1 MVSFTALN
9 NSQHFINLK
18 KEENAIEANGLK
30 VYLKINNLETS
41 RLGINISSK
50 GTNAVN
56 RNKFK
61 RRIKEAVRGLKI
73 EINVDIYVIGSNQSS
88 DISLKDIKEIL
99 ISHPKLKTKMKISTI
114 LYTSIRSILNFF
126 GFGQGNCLY
135 VPTCSEVVIESI
147 EKKD

>member
-99 ISHPKLKTKMKISTI
+99 ISHPKLK
-114 LYTSIRSILNFF
+114 
-126 GFGQGNCLY
+126 
-135 VPTCSEVVIESI
+135 
-147 EKKD
+147 KK

>member
-88 DISLKDIKEIL
+88 DISLKDITEIL
-99 ISHPKLKTKMKISTI
+99 ISHPKLKT
-114 LYTSIRSILNFF
+114 
-126 GFGQGNCLY
+126 Q
-135 VPTCSEVVIESI
+135 
-147 EKKD
+147 

>member
-9 NSQHFINLK
+9 TSQHFINLK

-99 ISHPKLKTKMKISTI
+99 ISHPKLKTK
-114 LYTSIRSILNFF
+114 
-126 GFGQGNCLY
+126 
-135 VPTCSEVVIESI
+135 
-147 EKKD
+147 

>member
-73 EINVDIYVIGSNQSS
+73 EINVDVYVIGSNQSS
-88 DISLKDIKEIL
+88 DISLKDITEIL
-99 ISHPKLKTKMKISTI
+99 ISHPKLKTK
-114 LYTSIRSILNFF
+114 
-126 GFGQGNCLY
+126 
-135 VPTCSEVVIESI
+135 
-147 EKKD
+147 

>member
-73 EINVDIYVIGSNQSS
+73 EKNVDIYVIGSNQSS
-88 DISLKDIKEIL
+88 DISLKDITEIL
-99 ISHPKLKTKMKISTI
+99 ISHPKLKTK
-114 LYTSIRSILNFF
+114 
-126 GFGQGNCLY
+126 
-135 VPTCSEVVIESI
+135 
-147 EKKD
+147 

>member
-99 ISHPKLKTKMKISTI
+99 ISHPKLKTKWKFLQFYTHQLDQFSIS
-114 LYTSIRSILNFF
+114 LVLAK
-126 GFGQGNCLY
+126 
-135 VPTCSEVVIESI
+135 VIAYMFQHVA
-147 EKKD
+147 K

>member
-1 MVSFTALN
+1 MISFTALN

-61 RRIKEAVRGLKI
+61 RRIKESVRGLKI

-88 DISLKDIKEIL
+88 DISLKDITEIL
-99 ISHPKLKTKMKISTI
+99 ISHPKLKTK
-114 LYTSIRSILNFF
+114 
-126 GFGQGNCLY
+126 
-135 VPTCSEVVIESI
+135 
-147 EKKD
+147 

>member
-88 DISLKDIKEIL
+88 DISLKDITEIL
-99 ISHPKLKTKMKISTI
+99 ISHPKLKAK
-114 LYTSIRSILNFF
+114 
-126 GFGQGNCLY
+126 
-135 VPTCSEVVIESI
+135 
-147 EKKD
+147 

>member
-73 EINVDIYVIGSNQSS
+73 EKNVDIYVIGSNQSS

-99 ISHPKLKTKMKISTI
+99 ISHPKLKTK
-114 LYTSIRSILNFF
+114 
-126 GFGQGNCLY
+126 
-135 VPTCSEVVIESI
+135 
-147 EKKD
+147 

>member
-1 MVSFTALN
+1 LVSFTALN

-99 ISHPKLKTKMKISTI
+99 ISHPKLKTK
-114 LYTSIRSILNFF
+114 
-126 GFGQGNCLY
+126 
-135 VPTCSEVVIESI
+135 
-147 EKKD
+147 

>member
-99 ISHPKLKTKMKISTI
+99 ISHPKLKTK
-114 LYTSIRSILNFF
+114 
-126 GFGQGNCLY
+126 
-135 VPTCSEVVIESI
+135 
-147 EKKD
+147 

>member
-1 MVSFTALN
+1 LVSFTALN

-30 VYLKINNLETS
+30 VYLKVNNLETS

-88 DISLKDIKEIL
+88 DISLKDITEIL
-99 ISHPKLKTKMKISTI
+99 ISHPKLKTK
-114 LYTSIRSILNFF
+114 
-126 GFGQGNCLY
+126 
-135 VPTCSEVVIESI
+135 
-147 EKKD
+147 

>member
-1 MVSFTALN
+1 LVSFTALN

-99 ISHPKLKTKMKISTI
+99 ISHPKLKTKWKFLQFYTHQLDQFSIS
-114 LYTSIRSILNFF
+114 LVLAK
-126 GFGQGNCLY
+126 
-135 VPTCSEVVIESI
+135 VIAYMFQHVA
-147 EKKD
+147 K

>member
-9 NSQHFINLK
+9 NSQHFKNLK
-18 KEENAIEANGLK
+18 KEENAIEANCLK

-88 DISLKDIKEIL
+88 DISLKDITEIL
-99 ISHPKLKTKMKISTI
+99 ISHPKLKTK
-114 LYTSIRSILNFF
+114 
-126 GFGQGNCLY
+126 
-135 VPTCSEVVIESI
+135 
-147 EKKD
+147 

>member
-41 RLGINISSK
+41 RLGINTSSK

-88 DISLKDIKEIL
+88 DISLKDITEIL
-99 ISHPKLKTKMKISTI
+99 ISHPKLKTK
-114 LYTSIRSILNFF
+114 
-126 GFGQGNCLY
+126 
-135 VPTCSEVVIESI
+135 
-147 EKKD
+147 

>member
-1 MVSFTALN
+1 LVSFTALN

-88 DISLKDIKEIL
+88 DISLKDITEIL
-99 ISHPKLKTKMKISTI
+99 ISHPKLKTKWKFLQFYTHQLDQFSIS
-114 LYTSIRSILNFF
+114 LVLAK
-126 GFGQGNCLY
+126 
-135 VPTCSEVVIESI
+135 VIAYMFQLVA
-147 EKKD
+147 K

>member
-61 RRIKEAVRGLKI
+61 RRIKEAVRGL
-73 EINVDIYVIGSNQSS
+73 
-88 DISLKDIKEIL
+88 
-99 ISHPKLKTKMKISTI
+99 
-114 LYTSIRSILNFF
+114 
-126 GFGQGNCLY
+126 
-135 VPTCSEVVIESI
+135 
-147 EKKD
+147 

>member
-1 MVSFTALN
+1 LVSFTALN

-61 RRIKEAVRGLKI
+61 RRIKEAVMGLKI

-88 DISLKDIKEIL
+88 DISLKDITEIL
-99 ISHPKLKTKMKISTI
+99 ISHPKLKTK
-114 LYTSIRSILNFF
+114 
-126 GFGQGNCLY
+126 
-135 VPTCSEVVIESI
+135 
-147 EKKD
+147 

>member
-30 VYLKINNLETS
+30 VYLKVNNLETS

-88 DISLKDIKEIL
+88 DISLKNIKEIL
-99 ISHPKLKTKMKISTI
+99 ISHPKLKTK
-114 LYTSIRSILNFF
+114 
-126 GFGQGNCLY
+126 
-135 VPTCSEVVIESI
+135 
-147 EKKD
+147 

>member
-99 ISHPKLKTKMKISTI
+99 ISHPKLNTK
-114 LYTSIRSILNFF
+114 
-126 GFGQGNCLY
+126 
-135 VPTCSEVVIESI
+135 
-147 EKKD
+147 

>member
-50 GTNAVN
+50 GTKAVN

-88 DISLKDIKEIL
+88 DISLKDITEIL
-99 ISHPKLKTKMKISTI
+99 ISHPKLKTK
-114 LYTSIRSILNFF
+114 
-126 GFGQGNCLY
+126 
-135 VPTCSEVVIESI
+135 
-147 EKKD
+147 

>member
-61 RRIKEAVRGLKI
+61 RRIKEAVMGLKI

-88 DISLKDIKEIL
+88 DISLKDITEIL
-99 ISHPKLKTKMKISTI
+99 ISHPKLKTKGKFLQFYTHQLDQFSIS
-114 LYTSIRSILNFF
+114 LVLAK
-126 GFGQGNCLY
+126 
-135 VPTCSEVVIESI
+135 VIAYMFQLVA
-147 EKKD
+147 K

>member
-73 EINVDIYVIGSNQSS
+73 EKNVDIYVIGSNQSS
-88 DISLKDIKEIL
+88 DISLKNITEIL
-99 ISHPKLKTKMKISTI
+99 ISHPKLKT
-114 LYTSIRSILNFF
+114 
-126 GFGQGNCLY
+126 Q
-135 VPTCSEVVIESI
+135 
-147 EKKD
+147 

>member
-1 MVSFTALN
+1 LVSFTALN

-88 DISLKDIKEIL
+88 DISLKDITEIL
-99 ISHPKLKTKMKISTI
+99 ISHPKLKTKWKFLQFYTYQLDQFSIS
-114 LYTSIRSILNFF
+114 LVLAK
-126 GFGQGNCLY
+126 
-135 VPTCSEVVIESI
+135 VIAYMFQLVAR
-147 EKKD
+147 

>member
-88 DISLKDIKEIL
+88 DISLKDITEIL
-99 ISHPKLKTKMKISTI
+99 ISHPKLKTQWKF
-114 LYTSIRSILNFF
+114 L
-126 GFGQGNCLY
+126 
-135 VPTCSEVVIESI
+135 
-147 EKKD
+147 

>member
-1 MVSFTALN
+1 LVSFTALN
-9 NSQHFINLK
+9 TSEHFYNLK
-18 KEENAIEANGLK
+18 KDENAIKANGLRI
-30 VYLKINNLETS
+30 YLVINELDTS

-61 RRIKEAVRGLKI
+61 RRIKEAVRAL
-73 EINVDIYVIGSNQSS
+73 EINKNIDIYVIGSTQSSKLNLS
-88 DISLKDIKEIL
+88 DISEIL
-99 ISHPKLKTKMKISTI
+99 KSHPLLAIKMNISKLFYITT
-114 LYTSIRSILNFF
+114 RSLLNFF

-135 VPTCSEVVIESI
+135 YPTCSEIIEDSI